1 MVRQRVRLTLHII
14 GSLLKFFA
22 LAYIVPLV
30 IALHYGENWQIFLYS
45 LLITLTIGLL
55 LEFGFKTTKVIDR
68 SDGFTIVAFTWL
80 LIPLF
85 GTIPYIFVNLGFV
98 DAFFEAMS
106 GFTTTG
112 ATILNATGTEEFLT
126 GTRAFLAVPAGEG
139 GAPLVLKSVLLWR
152 SLTQWLGGMGVVLL
166 FIAILPRLGV
176 GGSQLFD
183 REFPG
188 PLPERLR
195 PRFSTTARLLW
206 IIYVGFT
213 AAQIAL
219 LHFWAKLELFD
230 SVCIAFATMP
240 TGGFTPTSTSIGA
253 YDNPLAEYI
262 IIVFMFLAGMS
273 FITHYHVLRG
283 NWRAIK
289 GEEFKLY
296 VIILAVAIA
305 LLIYSQGLSSY
316 REGIFQAI
324 SIMTTTGF
332 VTDNFAVW
340 HAGARIVLL
349 TLMFIGACGGST
361 GGAIKVVR
369 FLTLMKHTR
378 VMMRRAISPKAVIP
392 VKLNGKPLQEGI
404 IRDIISFIFLYILVA
419 VAASIVL
426 VFLDLDLETSISA
439 VAATLGNVGPGLGN
453 VGPHAN
459 YAGLS
464 AAAKA
469 ILTICMWLGR
479 LELFT
484 AIMILFPRFWR
495 A

>member
-1 MVRQRVRLTLHII
+1 MVRQRVRLTLNII
-14 GSLLKFFA
+14 GSFLKYFA
-22 LAYIVPLV
+22 LAYIVPLAT
-30 IALHYGENWQIFLYS
+30 ALYYGEDWRIFLYS
-45 LLITLTIGLL
+45 LLITITIGLL
-55 LEFGFKTTKVIDR
+55 LEFGFRTTKVIER

-80 LIPLF
+80 LIPLL
-85 GTIPYIFVNLGFV
+85 GTLPYLFLGLGFL
-98 DAFFEAMS
+98 DSFFEAMS

-112 ATILNATGTEEFLT
+112 ATILKVVEEL
-126 GTRAFLAVPAGEG
+126 P
-139 GAPLVLKSVLLWR
+139 KSALLWR
-152 SLTQWLGGMGVVLL
+152 SLTQWLGGMGVILF

-206 IIYVGFT
+206 TIYVGFT

-219 LHFWAKLELFD
+219 LHFLARLELFD
-230 SVCIAFATMP
+230 SICITFATMP
-240 TGGFTPTSTSIGA
+240 TGGFTPTTASIAA
-253 YDNPLAEYI
+253 YSNPLAEYI
-262 IIVFMFLAGMS
+262 IMAFMFLAGMN
-273 FITHYHVLRG
+273 FITHYQVLRG
-283 NWRAIK
+283 GWKALKN
-289 GEEFKLY
+289 EEFRLY
-296 VIILAVAIA
+296 LIILVVATL
-305 LLIYSQGLSSY
+305 LLIGSQGLHSY
-316 REGIFQAI
+316 REGMFQAI

-332 VTDNFAVW
+332 ATADFGSW

-349 TLMFIGACGGST
+349 ALMFIGACGGST

-369 FLTLMKHTR
+369 FLTLIKHTR

-404 IRDIISFIFLYILVA
+404 IRDIISFLFLYILVA

-426 VFLDLDLETSISA
+426 VFLGLNLETSISA
-439 VAATLGNVGPGLGN
+439 VAATLGNVGPGLGG
-453 VGPHAN
+453 VGPISN
-459 YAGLS
+459 YAGLAGS
-464 AAAKA
+464 VKV

-484 AIMILFPRFWR
+484 AIMIFSPRFWKG
-495 A
+495 

>member
-14 GSLLKFFA
+14 GSFLKYFA

-30 IALHYGENWQIFLYS
+30 VALYYGEDWRIFLYS
-45 LLITLTIGLL
+45 LLITITIGLL
-55 LEFGFKTTKVIDR
+55 LEFGFRTSKVIER
-68 SDGFTIVAFTWL
+68 SDGFTIVSFTWL

-85 GTIPYIFVNLGFV
+85 GALPYLFLGLGFV

-112 ATILNATGTEEFLT
+112 ATILKVVEEL
-126 GTRAFLAVPAGEG
+126 PK
-139 GAPLVLKSVLLWR
+139 GALLWR
-152 SLTQWLGGMGVVLL
+152 SLTQWLGGMGVILL
-166 FIAILPRLGV
+166 FVAILPRLGV

-195 PRFSTTARLLW
+195 PRFSTTAKLLW

-213 AAQIAL
+213 VAQIAL
-219 LHFWAKLELFD
+219 LYFWARLELFD
-230 SVCIAFATMP
+230 SVCITFATMP
-240 TGGFTPTSTSIGA
+240 TGGFTPTTASIAA
-253 YDNPLAEYI
+253 YNNPLAEYI
-262 IIVFMFLAGMS
+262 IMVFMFLAGMN
-273 FITHYHVLRG
+273 FITHYQILRG

-289 GEEFKLY
+289 NEEFKLY
-296 VIILAVAIA
+296 AIILAAAIF
-305 LLIYSQGLSSY
+305 LLILSQNFTSF
-316 REGIFQAI
+316 RKEMFQAI

-332 VTDNFAVW
+332 VTDNFGLW
-340 HAGARIVLL
+340 HSGARIVLL
-349 TLMFIGACGGST
+349 ALMFIGACGGST

-369 FLTLMKHTR
+369 FLTLIKHTR

-392 VKLNGKPLQEGI
+392 IKLNGKPLQEGI

-426 VFLDLDLETSISA
+426 VFLGLNLETSISA
-439 VAATLGNVGPGLGN
+439 VAATLGNVGPGLGG
-453 VGPHAN
+453 VGPISN
-459 YAGLS
+459 YASLTQPV
-464 AAAKA
+464 KV

-484 AIMILFPRFWR
+484 AIMILTPRFWKG
-495 A
+495 